1 MDLLQIGTTGH
12 NHLLAA
18 AQKSFRLAEKA
29 ETAQDASKA
38 IGAGARL
45 FCMAWT
51 EFPLNGPLAGEL
63 VRLSQIIPAFQK
75 LLTPEAVR
83 LAGAVAQKMRGEG
96 DPEMQELFVSGD
108 VEAMSARM
116 EKGLKGRNPLSIV
129 QQAMTFQGVLSRWD
143 WLESFLTRLVVPME
157 PDIATFLLAGVHV
170 SNGRFAQAVAL
181 YEELLLR
188 FAVPGMRYRLATA
201 LAGAGDKE
209 RSLALLGDVL
219 TDFPEH
225 TSALLFMDSLVF
237 PAKRATRLDGKCVV
251 SIYSYN
257 KAEALARTLDS
268 VLASD
273 LSDTVGDV
281 RIRVLINGSEDDSLR
296 VAEAAKERFNGHM
309 DVVSLPVNI
318 GAPAARNWLL
328 DAARK
333 DGAQW
338 ITYLD
343 DDVLVP
349 SDWLL
354 GLASGTEE
362 FPQAGVWGCRVM
374 DATSPTLIQHGDGFL
389 LGQEDAKSRGY
400 AVVMQEPLTECAMP
414 SQFGYRR
421 HAASVTGC
429 CHLFKVETLIRHRGF
444 DLLYSPSQFDD
455 LDLDLRLL
463 RAGTPAA
470 YLGDV
475 AIRHLRVS
483 DYVREPSQAAVRQ
496 GENHRAVLE
505 GRHAEHLDILL
516 RTQAAF
522 VTADIDAKRTRL
534 QEAGVLPITISENLS
549 TCASA

>member
-29 ETAQDASKA
+29 ETAQAASKA
-38 IGAGARL
+38 IETGARL

-63 VRLSQIIPAFQK
+63 VRLSQTIPAFQQF
-75 LLTPEAVR
+75 LSPEALR
-83 LAGAVAQKMRGEG
+83 LAAVVARLMRGAG
-96 DPEMQELFVSGD
+96 DQRIQELFVSGEVD
-108 VEAMSARM
+108 AMSARM
-116 EKGLKGRNPLSIV
+116 EESVKGHSLLPIV
-129 QQAMTFQGVLSRWD
+129 QQAMTYQGILSRWD

-157 PDIATFLLAGVHV
+157 PDVAAFLLAGVHI
-170 SNGRFAQAVAL
+170 SNGRFAQAADL
-181 YEELLLR
+181 YDGLVSR
-188 FAVPGMRYRLATA
+188 FAVPGLRYRLATA
-201 LAGAGDKE
+201 CAGAGDTK
-209 RSLALLGDVL
+209 RSLALLRDVL
-219 TDFPEH
+219 NDFPEH
-225 TSALLFMDSLVF
+225 SSALLFMDSLVF
-237 PAKRATRLDGKCVV
+237 PAKRETRLDGKCVV

-273 LSDTVGDV
+273 LGENVGDV
-281 RIRVLINGSEDDSLR
+281 RIRVLINGSEDDSLH

-338 ITYLD
+338 ITFLD

-354 GLASGTEE
+354 GLAAGTEE
-362 FPQAGVWGCRVM
+362 FPHAGVWGCRVM
-374 DATSPTLIQHGDGFL
+374 DASSATLIQHGDGFL

-400 AVVMQEPLTECAMP
+400 AVVMQEPLTECAIP

-429 CHLFKVETLIRHRGF
+429 CHLFRVETLVRHKGF

-483 DYVREPSQAAVRQ
+483 DYIREPSQAAVRQ

-505 GRHAEHLDILL
+505 GRHAGHLETLL

-522 VTADIDAKRTRL
+522 VTADIEAKRIRL
-534 QEAGVLPITISENLS
+534 QEAGLLPVNS
-549 TCASA
+549 